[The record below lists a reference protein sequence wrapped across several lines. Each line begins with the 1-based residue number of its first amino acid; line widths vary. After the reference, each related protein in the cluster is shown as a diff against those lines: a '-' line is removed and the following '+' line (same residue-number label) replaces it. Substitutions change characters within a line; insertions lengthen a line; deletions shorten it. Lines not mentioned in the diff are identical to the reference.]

1 MKQKKKK
8 NEVAD
13 SLSSWV
19 MERANRMVTEYG
31 LEQGDACRKAHLAKH
46 IVELMGSGVVAFQY
60 RKLNG
65 TLRQARGTLCRDCS
79 PEYDEALRRIAERN
93 GEQESETQENPLDS
107 VTYWDMDKRGWRTF
121 LIRYLDDYERKVTQK
136 AQK

>member
-1 MKQKKKK
+1 MKQKKTK

-19 MERANRMVTEYG
+19 MERANRMTTEYG
-31 LEQGDACRKAHLAKH
+31 VPQDEACRKAHLAKH
-46 IVELMGSGVVAFQY
+46 LVELMGQGVVTFQY
-60 RKLNG
+60 RKLDG

-79 PEYDEALRRIAERN
+79 PEYDEALRRMAERN
-93 GEQESETQENPLDS
+93 PENETRTQENPLDT

-121 LIRYLDDYERKVTQK
+121 LIRFLEDYER
-136 AQK
+136 

>member
-1 MKQKKKK
+1 MKQKKTK

-19 MERANRMVTEYG
+19 MERANRMTTEYG
-31 LEQGDACRKAHLAKH
+31 VPQDEACRKAHLAKH
-46 IVELMGSGVVAFQY
+46 LVELMGQGVVTFQY
-60 RKLNG
+60 RKLDG

-79 PEYDEALRRIAERN
+79 PEYDEALRRMAERN
-93 GEQESETQENPLDS
+93 PENETRTQENPLDT

-121 LIRYLDDYERKVTQK
+121 LIRKLER
-136 AQK
+136 

>member
-19 MERANRMVTEYG
+19 MERANRMVAEYG
-31 LEQGDACRKAHLAKH
+31 LEQSDACRKAHLAKR

-65 TLRQARGTLCRDCS
+65 QLRQARGTLCRECS
-79 PEYDEALRRIAERN
+79 PEYDEALRRMAERN
-93 GEQESETQENPLDS
+93 PENETRTQENPLDT
-107 VTYWDMDKRGWRTF
+107 VTYWDMDKCGWRTF
-121 LIRYLDDYERKVTQK
+121 LIRKLES
-136 AQK
+136 AE